1 MATVNT
7 TTGTYLKNLF
17 DPEVIGMMID
27 TKLINAIKLAPLAV
41 IDTTLVGRPGDTVKL
56 PYYNYIGAAAVV
68 AEGADIP
75 IKQLTEQTKEVKVQK
90 IGNGVQLTD
99 EAVLSGYGDPIG
111 QATMQLALSIADAVD
126 NQLLTALDAGT
137 VAYETDSAITADTI
151 ADAITLFGEDYEGP
165 KVLLTDPAGLATLR
179 KANDW
184 IPNTEMGADIIVNGT
199 VGMVHGAQVVVTNR
213 IKATEAGVTNYHL
226 VKPGALA
233 IYMKRDTLV
242 EFDRDII
249 NKSTIITADKHFA
262 PYLLDPS
269 KAVRIQQTISKGPG
283 A

>member
-7 TTGTYLKNLF
+7 STGTYLKNLF

-56 PYYNYIGAAAVV
+56 PYYNYIGTATVV
-68 AEGADIP
+68 AEGSDIP
-75 IKQLTEQTKEVKVQK
+75 IKQLTEQTKEVKIQK

-111 QATMQLALSIADAVD
+111 QATLQLALSIADAVD
-126 NQLLTALDAGT
+126 NQLLAALDKGS
-137 VAYETDSAITADTI
+137 VVLETTTATTADTI

-179 KANDW
+179 KSNDW
-184 IPNTEMGADIIVNGT
+184 IPNTEVGANIIINGT

-213 IKATEAGVTNYHL
+213 IKANESHVTNYHL

-242 EFDRDII
+242 EYDRDII

-269 KAVRIQQTISKGPG
+269 KAVRIQQTLAG
-283 A
+283 